1 MIIEDATGQAEIQNC
16 SRIPDAWSTNEGR
29 DLISA
34 ANYTRLFA
42 ETEKVGH
49 RIRKS
54 ESVRTLLPEI
64 CNIFRVISLSPDI

>member
-34 ANYTRLFA
+34 ANYTRLF
-42 ETEKVGH
+42 
-49 RIRKS
+49 S
-54 ESVRTLLPEI
+54 
-64 CNIFRVISLSPDI
+64 

>member
-34 ANYTRLFA
+34 ANYTRLFS
-42 ETEKVGH
+42 GNG
-49 RIRKS
+49 KS
-54 ESVRTLLPEI
+54 RS
-64 CNIFRVISLSPDI
+64 